1 MTPADAPKSTGEM
14 MSDILG
20 NVGSLVRNEADL
32 ARVEI
37 AGSLNKA
44 GAALG
49 SMALALVLAICGV
62 NLLAASLV
70 ALAVRAGLPPPW
82 AAVAVGAALLLIA
95 LVIFR
100 SARSALNQIGFVPTR
115 AARSVQRDAAA
126 IKESFN
132 DT

>member
-1 MTPADAPKSTGEM
+1 M

-37 AGSLNKA
+37 AGSLSKA
-44 GAALG
+44 GTALG
-49 SMALALVLAICGV
+49 AMALALVLAIGGV

-82 AAVAVGAALLLIA
+82 AAVAVGAALVLIA
-95 LVIFR
+95 ILIFR

-132 DT
+132 DA